1 MFNSFYS
8 GSIMREV
15 KAPSR
20 IGKMETT
27 VELKSRNW
35 QARSEAVHAIQT
47 QNYVQATQK
56 WNKK

>member
-1 MFNSFYS
+1 
-8 GSIMREV
+8 MREV

-47 QNYVQATQK
+47 QNYVEATK
-56 WNKK
+56 HWKRK